1 MNPLQKCMIAVLA
14 CLTLVVPVGAVEVT
28 TPAGSFALRE
38 KSFGETA
45 WVCAEELA
53 AALHAGFGQ
62 DPVSNYPSL
71 TLRGHRV
78 LISTASVVVSVDGK
92 IHKLQH
98 VPVVKEGC
106 LWLPTEFLTQ
116 VLPQVL
122 GGPVTLAAGGEPGP
136 PKAPVPGAASPKAP
150 APISGTAV
158 SFDVAVSADSV
169 RLTLTGG
176 AAPSAEVKQADRT
189 LQIALPTGTFAGAPK
204 EVGQGIAE
212 RVEVEKGGQRLL
224 VRLGP
229 GFRQAEALKLKNP
242 DRLVVLLKGEGQVV
256 SSPPPE
262 APAGPE
268 RPAAPETA
276 APSEASAP
284 PKKTPAFDVVVLDPG
299 HGGSDTGAIA
309 ASGIQEKD
317 LTLAIAQ
324 KLAAELEK
332 QGLKAILTRTTDV
345 SVPLTQRT
353 ALANFNQADLV
364 VSIHLNSSPSK
375 SVKGA
380 ETYYLS
386 QQATDLWASQ
396 LAQRENYE
404 TGEEVTPKGE
414 LNLVLW
420 ELAQVSHIRESA
432 GLAETV
438 QQEFNGLL
446 GTKDRG
452 VRQAPFIVL
461 EGAQMPAVLVEVAF
475 LSNALEA
482 KRLAD
487 SVFQDQAAV
496 ALAKAILD
504 FKVRYENPNAAPPQ

>member
-1 MNPLQKCMIAVLA
+1 MSSLPRFLLTSLVCLA
-14 CLTLVVPVGAVEVT
+14 LLVPIGAVEVT
-28 TPAGSFALRE
+28 TPTGSFTLKE
-38 KSFGETA
+38 KSFGDAT
-45 WVCAEELA
+45 WFCAEELA
-53 AALHAGFGQ
+53 SAIHAGFGQ
-62 DPVSNYPSL
+62 DSVSNYPAL

-78 LISTASVVVSVDGK
+78 LISTASVVVSVDGR
-92 IHKLQH
+92 IYKLQH

-106 LWLPTEFLTQ
+106 LCLPTEFLTQ
-116 VLPQVL
+116 VLPQLL
-122 GGPVTLAAGGEPGP
+122 GGSVTLSAGGEPGLPKP
-136 PKAPVPGAASPKAP
+136 PGPTPAQPKTPSVAAS
-150 APISGTAV
+150 AV

-169 RLTLTGG
+169 RLTLTGA
-176 AAPSAEVKQADRT
+176 AAPSAEVKQADRV
-189 LQIALPTGTFAGAPK
+189 LQIVLPAGTFSGASK
-204 EVGQGIAE
+204 EVGQGIVE
-212 RVEVEKGGQRLL
+212 RVEVEKGGQRIL

-229 GFRQAEALKLKNP
+229 GFKQAEALKLKNP
-242 DRLVVLLKGEGQVV
+242 DRLVVLLKGEGQMV

-262 APAGPE
+262 LPANPE
-268 RPAAPETA
+268 KPTTPETS
-276 APSEASAP
+276 PLSEASAP
-284 PKKTPAFDVVVLDPG
+284 PKKTAAFDLVVLDAG

-309 ASGIQEKD
+309 ASGLQEKD

-332 QGLKAILTRTTDV
+332 QGLKAVLTRTTDTN
-345 SVPLTQRT
+345 VPLTQRT
-353 ALANFNQADLV
+353 ALANFNQADLFI
-364 VSIHLNSSPSK
+364 SIHLNSSPSK

-396 LAQRENYE
+396 LAQRENLE

-432 GLAETV
+432 GLAETI

-475 LSNALEA
+475 LSNVLEA
-482 KRLAD
+482 RRLAD
-487 SVFQDQAAV
+487 TSFQDQATA
-496 ALAKAILD
+496 ALARAILD
-504 FKVRYENPNAAPPQ
+504 FKARYENPNAAPPQ